1 MAVIRNFAD
10 RTTADIYDGTNS
22 RAARR
27 VPKELHQKAR
37 RLLDQINAAPTV
49 DFLRTP
55 PGNRLE
61 KLRGSLAGFWS
72 IRIND
77 QWRIVFRW
85 EERDAASV
93 RILDYH

>member
-1 MAVIRNFAD
+1 VIRSFAD
-10 RTTADIYDGTNS
+10 RTTADIFDGINS
-22 RAARR
+22 QAARK
-27 VPKELHQKAR
+27 VPKELHEKAR

-61 KLRGSLAGFWS
+61 KLRGNLAGFWS
-72 IRIND
+72 IRVND

-85 EERDAASV
+85 KERDAAGV